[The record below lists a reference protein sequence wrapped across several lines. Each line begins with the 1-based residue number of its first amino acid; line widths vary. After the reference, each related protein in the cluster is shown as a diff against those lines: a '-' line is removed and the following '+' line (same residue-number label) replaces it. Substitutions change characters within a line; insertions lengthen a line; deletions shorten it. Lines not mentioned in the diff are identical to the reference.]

1 MSNETSLITTGH
13 VGSSGDFSND
23 HHDSLRKQV
32 EAEKLAKINELLDPY
47 RTKRV
52 ELQAKRDELAI
63 GLEEVDKELN
73 ELDGVISQVESSV
86 GLHPSSTKR
95 HKHKNHK
102 RAAKPAVDGDWII
115 QKLRERHMSFNEII
129 KLAKE
134 EGFKP
139 ASAKNALTKLQDA
152 NLVRVND
159 GSHYEVV

>member
-1 MSNETSLITTGH
+1 MSNDTSLITTGS
-13 VGSSGDFSND
+13 VGSSFEGNSE
-23 HHDSLRKQV
+23 HQSSLRKQV
-32 EAEKLAKINELLDPY
+32 EAEKLAKINELLNPY
-47 RTKRV
+47 RTKRQ
-52 ELQAKRDELAI
+52 ELQARRDELAA
-63 GLEEVDKELN
+63 GLDEVDKELN

-95 HKHKNHK
+95 RKHTTHK
-102 RAAKPAVDGDWII
+102 RAARPAVDGDWVI
-115 QKLRERHMSFNEII
+115 QKLRERHMTFNEII

>member
-1 MSNETSLITTGH
+1 MSNETSLITSGS
-13 VGSSGDFSND
+13 VGSSFEGNSE
-23 HHDSLRKQV
+23 HQSSLRKQV
-32 EAEKLAKINELLDPY
+32 EAEKLAKINELLNPY
-47 RTKRV
+47 RTKRQ
-52 ELQAKRDELAI
+52 ELQARRDELAA
-63 GLEEVDKELN
+63 GLDEVDKELN
-73 ELDGVISQVESSV
+73 ELDGVISQVEASV

-95 HKHKNHK
+95 RKHNHK
-102 RAAKPAVDGDWII
+102 RASRPAVDGDWII

-139 ASAKNALTKLQDA
+139 ASAKSALTKLQDA

>member
-1 MSNETSLITTGH
+1 MSNETSLISSGSI
-13 VGSSGDFSND
+13 GSSFDGGNEHQS
-23 HHDSLRKQV
+23 SLRKQV
-32 EAEKLAKINELLDPY
+32 EAEKHAKINELLNPY
-47 RTKRV
+47 RTKRA
-52 ELQAKRDELAI
+52 ELQAKRDELAV

-73 ELDGVISQVESSV
+73 ELDNVISQVESSV

-95 HKHKNHK
+95 RKHKDHK
-102 RAAKPAVDGDWII
+102 RSAKPAVDGDWII

-129 KLAKE
+129 KAAKE